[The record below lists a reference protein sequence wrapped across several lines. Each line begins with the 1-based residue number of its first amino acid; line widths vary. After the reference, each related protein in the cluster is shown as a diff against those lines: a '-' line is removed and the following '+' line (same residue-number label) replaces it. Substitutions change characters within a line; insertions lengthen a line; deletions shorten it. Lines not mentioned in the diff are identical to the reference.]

1 MQSCI
6 YCRKQVNF
14 KERCRP
20 DAFIVRG
27 VKVEY
32 DKISAHCPI
41 CDREIYVPDI
51 HDQNCMNRE
60 KAYKDAMR
68 AIGEET

>member
-1 MQSCI
+1 MTSCM

-14 KERCRP
+14 KERCKL
-20 DAFIVRG
+20 DTFIVRG
-27 VKVEY
+27 VEVEY

-51 HDQNCMNRE
+51 HDQNCLNRE
-60 KAYKDAMR
+60 NAYKNAIRAMG
-68 AIGEET
+68 GEA